1 MTRVL
6 KVLLAPSLGGILAAA
21 LALNAA
27 ANAGENMRPLE
38 TSLQAA
44 FDRGEL
50 KGLHEVL
57 VIHKGEV
64 LAESFFDGED
74 QNWGQPLGKR
84 SFDAESLHDIRSVT
98 KSIVSLLY
106 GIALSEGKVP
116 DLETPLVSL
125 FPQYADLA
133 KDEERQRIKVHHAL
147 SMQMGMEWDENLPY
161 SDPRNSEIQMENA
174 PDRYRFI
181 LDRPIVTPPG
191 QGWTYS
197 GGAVALIGKL
207 IADGTGKSLDDYAAE
222 KLFGPLGISRFE
234 WARGPDGTL
243 SAASGLRMT
252 ARDLARIGQ
261 MIANG
266 GSFENRQIVPEDWLK
281 ASITPHA
288 DIDGG
293 QIRYGYLWW
302 LSGKGSPAILP
313 AAWAAGFG
321 NGGQRLTVYP
331 GEDLVVIVLAGN
343 YNLQDAWRVPVSV
356 IVDHVAPAVFK

>member
-1 MTRVL
+1 MIRAL
-6 KVLLAPSLGGILAAA
+6 RMLLAPALGTFLITAVQSTAPATAEEDIRPMEAA
-21 LALNAA
+21 
-27 ANAGENMRPLE
+27 
-38 TSLQAA
+38 LQAA

-74 QNWGQPLGKR
+74 QRWGAPLGNR
-84 SFDAESLHDIRSVT
+84 SFDSSSLHDIRSVT

-116 DLETPLVSL
+116 DLDTPLVSL
-125 FPQYADLA
+125 FPQYADLVED
-133 KDEERQRIKVHHAL
+133 KERQRVLVRHAL
-147 SMQMGMEWDENLPY
+147 SMQMGMEWDETLPY

-191 QGWTYS
+191 KDWTYS
-197 GGAVALIGKL
+197 GGAVALTGKL

-222 KLFGPLGISRFE
+222 KLFGPLGITHFE
-234 WARGPDGTL
+234 WVRGPDGTL

-252 ARDLARIGQ
+252 ARDLAKIGQ

-266 GSFENRQIVPEDWLK
+266 GRHEGQQVVPKAWLDASFEPRAHV
-281 ASITPHA
+281 
-288 DIDGG
+288 DGG
-293 QIRYGYLWW
+293 QVGYGYLWW
-302 LSGKGSPAILP
+302 LSGKGTPP
-313 AAWAAGFG
+313 AWAAGFG
-321 NGGQRLTVYP
+321 NGGQRLAVYP
-331 GEDLVVIVLAGN
+331 REDLIVVVLAGN
-343 YNLQDAWRVPVSV
+343 YNQPDAWRVPVSV
-356 IVDHVAPAVFK
+356 IVDHVVPAVFP